1 MIINDLFN
9 NKKSV
14 VAEGMA
20 GKVVFR
26 GTGADGGTYEIIQ
39 SSPTDFMI
47 HANGRHIDTYGSLQR
62 AMSVLQNE
70 VPGLQQGM
78 AEGNN
83 EQDINDPLD
92 PNYGGNR
99 NRSVKRNIQSRL
111 GHDERGDA
119 RVRAGQLRSTHA
131 RHKPQLP
138 ESAMDD
144 NAIWNRYGHYNAQ
157 DLMDEFPNLS
167 PKDAQTIV
175 NYAEYGW
182 SSSNSQKFR
191 NEVVARVKTAMGL
204 VEGSELK
211 QAKRKYNQAAKDA
224 NADQV
229 GAGKKI
235 DTMKKSLRQKDV
247 YNKKQGVA
255 EGWRDIYNLNKQKI
269 GTNPNLIKPDTVLKM
284 PDGNRYIVKPGDTLS
299 SIAKNSGAKSAQSS
313 TPPKDAAGPTYY
325 SLPPSAVAPVK
336 PAPVKPAGA
345 QDDSPYI
352 FDPRSGQGGVKPD
365 RIADVFQNPKLPPPL
380 TRDEIEQQMMQPDFG
395 GPNAPGYKHTV
406 QGAEGEEYEFDSGQ
420 EAKDFVD
427 RIEQLRLR
435 DRALGGLGAAKSES
449 ISSKKKGMAEDD
461 GFDVVSN
468 YQTMHTT
475 DTGNKANQTYT
486 GATIQKN
493 PATGQQKSLASWDH
507 TDPATG
513 KNYSGSNY
521 IDAQGNAEVQKNYE
535 ESKNKV
541 NEVSLGNY
549 SKKAMMSKA
558 MAQTDR
564 FFGRD
569 DPAKVAAANRTIAN
583 RERGL
588 AGADA
593 RRKPYTPPPVDQDKQ
608 RRDLAD
614 KYPNID
620 ELVRRAELN
629 RDPQYDRADGQ
640 AYYNGRDAEHNYHKL
655 KQIQR
660 MIRGAE
666 LDEMDFGGTGQ
677 TTDSDTGDITTS
689 FNQGPISVSQT
700 KTPGGYTKQTD
711 QRFDLGPAT
720 MAQKTVG
727 PNIGAGQLAG
737 TTTKTATNNMT
748 GQSQQQVKGVG
759 FGGASGANVGKNYVG
774 SSDDELAQHAASV
787 FNTNESV
794 DLIRHLAGIKPVR

>member
-9 NKKSV
+9 NKKQSV
-14 VAEGMA
+14 LEGMA
-20 GKVVFR
+20 GKVVFS
-26 GTGADGGTYEIIQ
+26 GTGADGSTYEIIQ

-47 HANGRHIDTYGSLQR
+47 HANGRHIDTYGSLPR
-62 AMSVLQNE
+62 AISVLQNE
-70 VPGLQQGM
+70 VPGLQQGI

-119 RVRAGQLRSTHA
+119 RVRAGQPRSTHA

-157 DLMDEFPNLS
+157 DLMDEFPNLN

-182 SSSNSQKFR
+182 SSSNPQKFR

-235 DTMKKSLRQKDV
+235 DTMKNSLRQKDL
-247 YNKKQGVA
+247 NKPVA
-255 EGWRDIYNLNKQKI
+255 EASDD
-269 GTNPNLIKPDTVLKM
+269 PF
-284 PDGNRYIVKPGDTLS
+284 
-299 SIAKNSGAKSAQSS
+299 A
-313 TPPKDAAGPTYY
+313 
-325 SLPPSAVAPVK
+325 
-336 PAPVKPAGA
+336 
-345 QDDSPYI
+345 DDSFFNTKSQPEPVVRAQQKTDLAQGKGTSLKDMNPIDRDQYLKNTNRQW
-352 FDPRSGQGGVKPD
+352 DPKTQRSV
-365 RIADVFQNPKLPPPL
+365 
-380 TRDEIEQQMMQPDFG
+380 
-395 GPNAPGYKHTV
+395 
-406 QGAEGEEYEFDSGQ
+406 
-420 EAKDFVD
+420 
-427 RIEQLRLR
+427 
-435 DRALGGLGAAKSES
+435 
-449 ISSKKKGMAEDD
+449 
-461 GFDVVSN
+461 
-468 YQTMHTT
+468 
-475 DTGNKANQTYT
+475 
-486 GATIQKN
+486 
-493 PATGQQKSLASWDH
+493 PATQTTNQ
-507 TDPATG
+507 
-513 KNYSGSNY
+513 N
-521 IDAQGNAEVQKNYE
+521 VQ
-535 ESKNKV
+535 
-541 NEVSLGNY
+541 EVSLGDY
-549 SKKAMMSKA
+549 RKKAMMSKA
-558 MAQTDR
+558 MAQTNK

-569 DPAKVAAANRTIAN
+569 DPEQVAAADRTIAN

-588 AGADA
+588 KGADA
-593 RRKPYTPPPVDQDKQ
+593 RHRPYTPPPVDQEKQ

-620 ELVRRAELN
+620 ELVRKAELN
-629 RDPQYDRADGQ
+629 RDPYYDRAEGN
-640 AYYNGRDAEHNYHKL
+640 AYYAGRDAEHNYHRL

-666 LDEMDFGGTGQ
+666 LDEMDFGGVGQ

-720 MAQKTVG
+720 VAQKTVG

-737 TTTKTATNNMT
+737 TTTRTATNNMT
-748 GQSQQQVKGVG
+748 GQSQQQVRGVG

-787 FNTNESV
+787 FNTDESV
-794 DLIRHLAGIKPVR
+794 NHLKHLAGIKPVR